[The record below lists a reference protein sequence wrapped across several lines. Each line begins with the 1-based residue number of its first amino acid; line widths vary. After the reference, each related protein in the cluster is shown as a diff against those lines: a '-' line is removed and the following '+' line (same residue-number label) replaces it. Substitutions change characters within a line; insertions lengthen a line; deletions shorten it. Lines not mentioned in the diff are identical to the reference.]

1 MAITG
6 VNSASKEIV
15 GNILGKN
22 GQNDAI
28 SKNIK
33 NEIARAQKKLQDLS
47 ANNELSIEDKMKKR
61 QEILQEITNLE
72 QQLRQHE
79 IEQRRKQQ
87 SESASTNDM
96 QTTTSTASSKGNGLS
111 QASTQAIISADVSMK
126 QAKAQGRVVNNT
138 NGKVK
143 VLSSEIKMD
152 KGRGTSSKKK
162 EAELQSLEE
171 KAQAASK
178 AQMASLSDVNKSIK
192 EATTD
197 NSDSVVKDNKDKAQE
212 SKTNTSSNLE
222 AISKNKNNIKNSDN
236 ANSFKNTAIVKEIE
250 ESQVDKKQI
259 IHTSVDVY
267 L

>member
-6 VNSASKEIV
+6 INSASKEIA
-15 GNILGKN
+15 GNILGQN
-22 GQNDAI
+22 GQNDAV

-111 QASTQAIISADVSMK
+111 QASTQAIISADASMK

-178 AQMASLSDVNKSIK
+178 AQMASLSDVNKAIK

-197 NSDSVVKDNKDKAQE
+197 NSVKDNKDKTQE

-222 AISKNKNNIKNSDN
+222 AISKNENNIKNSDN